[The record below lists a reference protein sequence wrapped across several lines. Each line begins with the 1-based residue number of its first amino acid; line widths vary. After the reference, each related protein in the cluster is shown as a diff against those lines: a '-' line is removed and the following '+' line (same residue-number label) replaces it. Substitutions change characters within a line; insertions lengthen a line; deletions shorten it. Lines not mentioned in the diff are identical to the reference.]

1 MTSDEIRNW
10 QVLSDECLRF
20 FGAMSASVSHEIRN
34 KLAVINEKAGLVED
48 IASAMRS
55 GRAADPDRLET
66 QARKIVD
73 QVQQA
78 NRIVRAL
85 NRLAHSTDDS
95 EATVDVADLAALVVE
110 LYGRKAAMA
119 QTVVRCEAP
128 DGGVPLRTNPYLL
141 ANTIGLCL
149 GAAVARVDDS
159 RTLNVVTENAA
170 AGAAVRL
177 GRLAGG
183 GVGRSELEGEC
194 PGLGA
199 LLEALDAGIAMD
211 AEAGEL
217 VLEIRSSKSEEPG
230 GHQ

>member
-1 MTSDEIRNW
+1 MKIHDSQHW
-10 QVLSDECLRF
+10 QDLSVECLRF

-48 IASAMRS
+48 IAAAMRS
-55 GRAADPDRLET
+55 GRAPDPDRLET

-85 NRLAHSTDDS
+85 NRLAHSTDESD
-95 EATVDVADLAALVVE
+95 ATVDVADLAALVVE

-119 QTVVRCEAP
+119 QAVVRSEGP
-128 DGGVPLRTNPYLL
+128 DGGVPVHTNPYLL
-141 ANTIGLCL
+141 ANAIGLCL

-159 RTLNVVTENAA
+159 RALTVVTENAA
-170 AGAAVRL
+170 NGAAVRF

-194 PGLGA
+194 PGLGT
-199 LLEALDAGIAMD
+199 LLETLDAGLAMD
-211 AEAGEL
+211 AEGGEL
-217 VLEIRSSKSEEPG
+217 VLEVRSLKSDDPG